1 MVPRSI
7 APMGAGAT
15 VTTPHTDRTP
25 SPAGSYHAGMP
36 WHVEQNGCPDGEPWA
51 VIKDDDGTIAG
62 CHESEDAANRQVAA
76 LYANEETMTTART
89 VVRPT
94 AETLAIFDEAKV
106 KRGSDG
112 KFDKK
117 SGSGGARPR
126 GPGGFRPKKGQL
138 QEDDVPATS
147 PNGAKIVDFADG
159 EAKYSDG
166 SVLTKD
172 GWSNVPAKNKAR
184 GNRFAMATKKA
195 LIEADAPAESPSG
208 APLAEFKDGK
218 AMYADGAVYDA
229 TGWVKKPAKGKQG
242 WKFAVPT
249 TR

>member
-1 MVPRSI
+1 
-7 APMGAGAT
+7 MGAGAT

-89 VVRPT
+89 FVRPT

>member
-1 MVPRSI
+1 
-7 APMGAGAT
+7 MGAGAT

-89 VVRPT
+89 FVRPT

-138 QEDDVPATS
+138 QEDDVPAKS
-147 PNGAKIVDFADG
+147 PNGAKIVDFAKG
-159 EAKYSDG
+159 VAKYADG
-166 SVLTKD
+166 STLTAE
-172 GWSNVPAKNKAR
+172 GWRNVPAKNKAR
-184 GNRFAMATKKA
+184 GNRFAMATKKV
-195 LIEADAPAESPSG
+195 LIEADAPAESPGG